1 MEQATDGVSK
11 AHDLSNYSFSG
22 FPRGVI
28 ENKGTDDAISLLGQ
42 QAHSDKQEM
51 EVNSPIKPITNQMGK
66 KEGTSEAT
74 GQGIERKT
82 KETAQ
87 WKRMAREKGKNK
99 NPGKDAQLLSSGSK
113 RVGKLIFEE
122 EPKAPQKKLRLATTE
137 NQT

>member
-1 MEQATDGVSK
+1 MEQANDGVSE

-28 ENKGTDDAISLLGQ
+28 ENKGIDDAISLLGQ

-51 EVNSPIKPITNQMGK
+51 EVNSPIKPITNQMGEK
-66 KEGTSEAT
+66 RRHIW

-87 WKRMAREKGKNK
+87 WKRMAREKDKNK
-99 NPGKDAQLLSSGSK
+99 SPGKDAQLLSSGSK

-122 EPKAPQKKLRLATTE
+122 EPKTPQKKLRLATTE

>member
-1 MEQATDGVSK
+1 MEQATDGVSE
-11 AHDLSNYSFSG
+11 ARDLSNYSFSG
-22 FPRGVI
+22 FLRGII

-66 KEGTSEAT
+66 KEGIFEAT

-87 WKRMAREKGKNK
+87 WKRMAREKGKN
-99 NPGKDAQLLSSGSK
+99 
-113 RVGKLIFEE
+113 
-122 EPKAPQKKLRLATTE
+122 
-137 NQT
+137 